1 LAAWRGLEVAQS
13 LAYRAGR
20 VQQARLVQ
28 FRQAVERSATIAEL
42 QNQLTAIQAP
52 PLSAADQGQGLP
64 AFKAD
69 RLSQI
74 KAQQSNLLNQA
85 GPRVPTEVLIKDSLR
100 VLLLAPLLE
109 MGFAVSARRTTPS
122 PRPAPVQP
130 YGDGATLRSSG
141 RSMAAA

>member
-1 LAAWRGLEVAQS
+1 MAQS

-20 VQQARLVQ
+20 VQQARLAQ

-42 QNQLTAIQAP
+42 QGQLAAIQVP
-52 PLSAADQGQGLP
+52 PLSAADQRQGLP
-64 AFKAD
+64 ALKAD

-100 VLLLAPLLE
+100 VLLLAPLLA
-109 MGFAVSARRTTPS
+109 MGLAVSARRTTP
-122 PRPAPVQP
+122 
-130 YGDGATLRSSG
+130 
-141 RSMAAA
+141 